1 MNEWS
6 YVTIGWIS
14 VLGGVGVYAL
24 SIVLR
29 ARRLAARVAPEQ
41 QRWMDASE

>member
-6 YVTIGWIS
+6 YVTIGWLS
-14 VLGGVGVYAL
+14 VLGGVGAYAL

-29 ARRLAARVAPEQ
+29 ARKLAARVAPEQ
-41 QRWMDASE
+41 QRWMGSPE